1 MIFRGKKTTWYR
13 PTSLLELLELKYKY
27 PNARIVVGNTEVGKV
42 HKYEIYITAQLPN
55 ILFYFFFF
63 QKIGVE
69 IKFKNCQYPVMIQP
83 SKVPELN
90 VIKKCVKGLIVGA
103 AVTINKLENELKKL
117 INTMPGK
124 IFK

>member
-1 MIFRGKKTTWYR
+1 M
-13 PTSLLELLELKYKY
+13 ELLDLKYKY

-42 HKYEIYITAQLPN
+42 HKYEIYITAQLYNN
-55 ILFYFFFF
+55 ILIFFF

-83 SKVPELN
+83 NKVSELN

-103 AVTINKLENELKKL
+103 AVTIDKLENELKKL
-117 INTMPGK
+117 TDTMPGK